1 MTVLRRLSV
10 LLLAMCCCACS
21 TRDAADVPQAT
32 PIPTPQVLE
41 GLRRN
46 EEGIPL
52 LDVYLHEEET
62 IRSMDIERYVCGVL
76 AGEMRNDW
84 PLEALK
90 AQAILARTFVLK
102 FVSEKESRYEG
113 AEISTDIT
121 EAQAYNAAEINE
133 RIEQAVAETC
143 GQVLLTASGEL
154 PYAWFHAHSGGKTA
168 LAREGLGWNDP
179 EPTYTR
185 VTDGL
190 DSPEAP
196 AEAAAWNAVFPVKQ
210 FLRACRATGADTET
224 AEEVT
229 IGEKGESG
237 RAVTLL
243 VDGVS
248 VPAAELRLAL
258 GSTVMRST
266 LLTELSSDGAYVRM
280 AGRGYGHGVGMP
292 QWGAYAL
299 AEDGMAGE
307 EIAVFY
313 FDGVHVA
320 RLWDMP
326 VPSKADLPPM
336 FPCTL
341 QEILAPAPSHVYNV
355 RRGLYMCRGG
365 VFFHEKAHWHSDQR
379 RRLPRLERGHSRRRP
394 GGL

>member
-1 MTVLRRLSV
+1 MRKRKELFRSLCLVLCLSLTMGV
-10 LLLAMCCCACS
+10 LAGCS
-21 TRDAADVPQAT
+21 WFSGNEQATPAPEGSQTPGEAEAADVKKPALPEKLTMKDGT
-32 PIPTPQVLE
+32 PWVQVYVVADE
-41 GLRRN
+41 KV
-46 EEGIPL
+46 E
-52 LDVYLHEEET
+52 D
-62 IRSMDIERYVCGVL
+62 MDIETYVQGVL

-84 PLEALK
+84 PMEALK

-113 AEISTDIT
+113 ADISTDIT

-224 AEEVT
+224 AEEVA

-258 GSTVMRST
+258 SSTVMRST

-299 AEDGMAGE
+299 AADGMAGE

-326 VPSKADLPPM
+326 VPGQTALLPHDS
-336 FPCTL
+336 L
-341 QEILAPAPSHVYNV
+341 SLAGKSLRLHH
-355 RRGLYMCRGG
+355 RMCIM
-365 VFFHEKAHWHSDQR
+365 
-379 RRLPRLERGHSRRRP
+379 
-394 GGL
+394 

>member
-10 LLLAMCCCACS
+10 LLLALCCCACS
-21 TRDAADVPQAT
+21 TGDAADVPQAT

-113 AEISTDIT
+113 ADISTDIT

-224 AEEVT
+224 AEEVA
-229 IGEKGESG
+229 IGEKGRKRTG
-237 RAVTLL
+237 RY
-243 VDGVS
+243 
-248 VPAAELRLAL
+248 P
-258 GSTVMRST
+258 
-266 LLTELSSDGAYVRM
+266 
-280 AGRGYGHGVGMP
+280 AGRRRVRTRSGASPGPEQHGHAFHP
-292 QWGAYAL
+292 AHR
-299 AEDGMAGE
+299 AE
-307 EIAVFY
+307 
-313 FDGVHVA
+313 
-320 RLWDMP
+320 
-326 VPSKADLPPM
+326 
-336 FPCTL
+336 
-341 QEILAPAPSHVYNV
+341 
-355 RRGLYMCRGG
+355 
-365 VFFHEKAHWHSDQR
+365 QR
-379 RRLPRLERGHSRRRP
+379 RRLCAHGGSRLWPWRGDAAMGRLRLGRRRHGR
-394 GGL
+394 GGNCRFLF